1 MKHSKN
7 YLKDLAKGC
16 ADIEIYKFVGK
27 KHSIHTD
34 NISDSGYSS
43 IDELPDEVECD
54 CQIMDE
60 EDYNRTILA
69 NGGEKADFE
78 GWYGDK
84 NAKVLIVV
92 LW

>member
-1 MKHSKN
+1 MKHSKT
-7 YLKDLAKGC
+7 YLEDLAKGC
-16 ADIEIYKFVGK
+16 ADIEIYKFIGK

-34 NISDSGYSS
+34 NIKDSAYSS

-69 NGGEKADFE
+69 NGGEKSDFE

>member
-1 MKHSKN
+1 MKSYKG
-7 YLKDLAKGC
+7 YLTSLAKDC
-16 ADIEIYKFVGK
+16 SDIEIYKFVGK

-34 NISDSGYSS
+34 NIKDSAYSS

-54 CQIMDE
+54 WQIMDE

-69 NGGEKADFE
+69 NGGEKADFK

-84 NAKVLIVV
+84 NAKVLVVV